1 MDSRYKQPAI
11 LYGTLDGCVDTMIFF
26 LNLCLRFKMTS
37 DILCRVFETH
47 NVRAW
52 RSGSAVDCY
61 SIGRWFES
69 SRPSQLNV
77 TIIYLMAS
85 ADDKAIEVTGT
96 VVKVLPATMYTVR
109 LENGHEILAH
119 ISGKMRKFFIKIAIG
134 DKVTVEI
141 SPYDLAKG
149 RITYRHKT

>member
-1 MDSRYKQPAI
+1 
-11 LYGTLDGCVDTMIFF
+11 
-26 LNLCLRFKMTS
+26 
-37 DILCRVFETH
+37 
-47 NVRAW
+47 
-52 RSGSAVDCY
+52 
-61 SIGRWFES
+61 
-69 SRPSQLNV
+69 
-77 TIIYLMAS
+77 MAS

-149 RITYRHKT
+149 RITYRHKTCFSGERRIRAAFALLYISLLPPVVGRFFVV